1 MGSCKSQV
9 SYLFQSCFILLKNNR
24 PKNKEELF
32 HLPHFS
38 FRNVIER
45 IFGVL
50 KRRFRILRL
59 APEYNMQI
67 QAQIPA
73 ALCAIHNFISHHD
86 PDKDEMEDFD
96 DFDDGGDGDDGEND
110 EHRAYNEEAIEPS
123 VRRDRIAQEMWD
135 DYQRLLEARQEER
148 QEGTESDDDEF
159 DNNMYP
165 QSL

>member
-1 MGSCKSQV
+1 M
-9 SYLFQSCFILLKNNR
+9 LLKNNR

-32 HLPHFS
+32 NLRHSSL
-38 FRNVIER
+38 RNVIER

-50 KRRFRILRL
+50 KRRFRILCL

-86 PDKDEMEDFD
+86 PDEDEMEDFD
-96 DFDDGGDGDDGEND
+96 DGGND

-135 DYQRLLEARQEER
+135 DYQRLLEARQE
-148 QEGTESDDDEF
+148 GTESDDDEF

>member
-9 SYLFQSCFILLKNNR
+9 SYLFQACFILLKNNR

-86 PDKDEMEDFD
+86 PDEDEMEDL
-96 DFDDGGDGDDGEND
+96 DDGGDGDDGGND
-110 EHRAYNEEAIEPS
+110 EHRACNEEAIEPS
-123 VRRDRIAQEMWD
+123 VRRDRIAQGMWD
-135 DYQRLLEARQEER
+135 DYKRLLEARQEER
-148 QEGTESDDDEF
+148 WEGTELDDDEF
-159 DNNMYP
+159 DSNMYF
-165 QSL
+165 